1 MNVGGNYSL
10 IRNQIGLRRR
20 DLSDEEIFT
29 ARREL
34 ATDNS
39 YRLNLG
45 FTFDFGS
52 VFNNVVNSR
61 FPAEVRGA
69 LF

>member
-1 MNVGGNYSL
+1 MSARRLGAAF
-10 IRNQIGLRRR
+10 QIGLRRR
-20 DLSDEEIFT
+20 DLSDEEILT

-34 ATDNS
+34 ATDS
-39 YRLNLG
+39 SHSLNFG

-52 VFNNVVNSR
+52 VFNNVVNPR
-61 FPAEVRGA
+61 FPRDVRGA